1 MIATMRTVPQLGL
14 IFLLLGAL
22 QGDQVLAS
30 SQGKSVALLTTP
42 NQNPFIGVWNA
53 AFKAA
58 AEEAGMKVT
67 NLTTPYDA
75 ALQAQQVDDAMARRF
90 DLIVLL
96 PTNHQAIIPSL
107 MRTRN
112 TGLPV
117 VLIVSPIQDYED
129 LYVSFIGPDHYELGR
144 LAGESLAR
152 ALHSGGR
159 KGGRVAAITG
169 SSEQLST
176 QLRVAGFRDAIGA
189 HSDIEIVAVE
199 DGKWNTAL
207 SERIAAQLLVRFAVR
222 GGLDGIYG
230 MADNQ
235 AAGIIQAI
243 EAAGMKPGLSTEE
256 IVVVG
261 SNCMEEGIR
270 NIRAGK
276 QYSTNTQLPTEN
288 GKAAAEHIARYF
300 NGEKL
305 EKHEILKADVITQS
319 NVNRY
324 AESCTY

>member
-1 MIATMRTVPQLGL
+1 MIATMRAAASLGL
-14 IFLLLGAL
+14 ILLLLAAV
-22 QGDQVLAS
+22 QGDAVLAS

-42 NQNPFIGVWNA
+42 NQNPFIGVWNT
-53 AFKAA
+53 AFTAA
-58 AEEAGMKVT
+58 AEKAGVKVT

-75 ALQAQQVDDAMARRF
+75 ALQAQQVDDAMARQF
-90 DLIVLL
+90 DLIVVL
-96 PTNHQAIIPSL
+96 PTNHQAIIPPL
-107 MRTRN
+107 MRARN
-112 TGLPV
+112 AGVPI
-117 VLIVSPIQDYED
+117 VLIVSPIQERED
-129 LYVSFIGPDHYELGR
+129 LYLSFIGPDHYELGR
-144 LAGESLAR
+144 LAGENLAR

-159 KGGRVAAITG
+159 EGGQVAAITG

-176 QLRVAGFRDAIGA
+176 QLRVAGFRDAITA
-189 HSDIEIVAVE
+189 HPDIEIVAVE

-207 SERIAAQLLVRFAVR
+207 SERIAAQLLVRFTVR

-243 EAAGMKPGLSTEE
+243 EAAGMKPGLSPEE

-288 GKAAAEHIARYF
+288 GKAAAEHIIGYF

-305 EKHEILKADVITQS
+305 EKREILKAEVITQT

-324 AESCTY
+324 ADACTY

>member
-1 MIATMRTVPQLGL
+1 MNHSFFLGVRSALLLAPGFWILASVTGMIATMRAVPQLGL

-96 PTNHQAIIPSL
+96 PTNHQAIIPPL

-159 KGGRVAAITG
+159 K
-169 SSEQLST
+169 
-176 QLRVAGFRDAIGA
+176 
-189 HSDIEIVAVE
+189 
-199 DGKWNTAL
+199 
-207 SERIAAQLLVRFAVR
+207 
-222 GGLDGIYG
+222 
-230 MADNQ
+230 
-235 AAGIIQAI
+235 
-243 EAAGMKPGLSTEE
+243 
-256 IVVVG
+256 
-261 SNCMEEGIR
+261 
-270 NIRAGK
+270 
-276 QYSTNTQLPTEN
+276 
-288 GKAAAEHIARYF
+288 
-300 NGEKL
+300 
-305 EKHEILKADVITQS
+305 
-319 NVNRY
+319 
-324 AESCTY
+324 